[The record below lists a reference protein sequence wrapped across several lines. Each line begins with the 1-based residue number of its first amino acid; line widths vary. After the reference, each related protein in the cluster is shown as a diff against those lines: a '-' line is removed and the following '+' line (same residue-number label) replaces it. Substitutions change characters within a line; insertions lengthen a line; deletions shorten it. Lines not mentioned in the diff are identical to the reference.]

1 MIHALRPN
9 FDPIFSYLYSYCFLF
24 QVSYAI
30 RKKGIRGGRFKN
42 WSRPKA
48 RKRKVHYWAAVVG
61 GTKLLGPFF
70 YEKEKGKKLMDGVAH
85 LKYVF

>member
-1 MIHALRPN
+1 M
-9 FDPIFSYLYSYCFLF
+9 

-30 RKKGIRGGRFKN
+30 RKKGDRGGRFKGF
-42 WSRPKA
+42 SRPKA
-48 RKRKVHYWAAVVG
+48 RRALVHYWAAVVG
-61 GTKLLGPFF
+61 GTKLIGPFF